1 MAEGQG
7 ARRQE
12 ARRRADAL
20 EEAARALA
28 RGQAVAFPTDTVY
41 GLGVSVE
48 AARSPQALF
57 DIKRRDAGK
66 PVAWL
71 VAGPQEL
78 ERYGRQVPEYA
89 RALARAW
96 WPGAL
101 TLVVR
106 ASDAVPPAF
115 RSEAGTIGLRMPA
128 SETALALVRAAGCP
142 VATTSANLSGR
153 PAPGSFSE
161 LDAAIVEAAGAVVRD
176 GVPESGVAST
186 VVDCTAAR
194 PKMLREGSIPA
205 AAIHA
210 LA

>member
-1 MAEGQG
+1 M
-7 ARRQE
+7 
-12 ARRRADAL
+12 
-20 EEAARALA
+20 
-28 RGQAVAFPTDTVY
+28 AFPTDTVY

-71 VAGPQEL
+71 VAGPQDL

-194 PKMLREGSIPA
+194 PKVLREGSIPA